1 MADVI
6 YNTKQNL
13 DRFTQGIPFNIN
25 TISIILFCAMYSSY
39 TLMLLVGLIVLQ
51 LIYSLYKMFNSND
64 KVLKYF
70 CKQPFQIEFTGEH
83 SFLILGF
90 LTFFLTMIQK
100 STANNSSFGLTFLI
114 MLTVSILFLFIT
126 VDQKKDINN
135 KGILF
140 IIILGIFWTL
150 GSILGASCGTYAG
163 LIDKENKK
171 NNNNNNNNN
180 NSSNQNSDNITCDQ
194 DDLETNYICQEYKNN
209 NPVFN
214 SS

>member
-6 YNTKQNL
+6 YTTKQNL

-39 TLMLLVGLIVLQ
+39 TLMLLVGLVVLQ
-51 LIYSLYKMFNSND
+51 LIYSFYKMFNRND
-64 KVLKYF
+64 RILKYF
-70 CKQPFQIEFTGEH
+70 CKQSLQLEFTGEH

-90 LTFFLTMIQK
+90 LTFFLTMVQK
-100 STANNSSFGLTFLI
+100 GTANNSSFGLTFLV

-126 VDQKKDINN
+126 VDQKPDINN
-135 KGILF
+135 QRILF
-140 IIILGIFWTL
+140 IVILGIFWIL
-150 GSILGASCGTYAG
+150 GSILGATCGNLAG
-163 LIDKENKK
+163 SMYQESHKDNNKS
-171 NNNNNNNNN
+171 NN
-180 NSSNQNSDNITCDQ
+180 NSKQSSDNITCDQ

>member
-135 KGILF
+135 QKVMLMIV
-140 IIILGIFWTL
+140 LGIFWCL
-150 GSILGASCGTYAG
+150 GSILGVSCGTIAG
-163 LIDKENKK
+163 SIHKENNK
-171 NNNNNNNNN
+171 NINSN
-180 NSSNQNSDNITCDQ
+180 NSNTKQDTDNITCDQ

-214 SS
+214 SA